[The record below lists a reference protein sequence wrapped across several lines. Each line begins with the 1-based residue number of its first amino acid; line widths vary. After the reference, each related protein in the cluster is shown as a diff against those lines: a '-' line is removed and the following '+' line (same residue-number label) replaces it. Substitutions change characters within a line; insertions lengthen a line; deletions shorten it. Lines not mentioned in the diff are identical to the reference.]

1 MVGDIRDKITSPF
14 KTITTRNYS
23 KPTHVNNVHGGGK
36 KPRKQ
41 TKKSY
46 FMIKQMKLS
55 NNFLNYFFVDIKLGY
70 KY

>member
-36 KPRKQ
+36 KPRKHIILYD
-41 TKKSY
+41 KVDEV
-46 FMIKQMKLS
+46 IK
-55 NNFLNYFFVDIKLGY
+55 
-70 KY
+70 